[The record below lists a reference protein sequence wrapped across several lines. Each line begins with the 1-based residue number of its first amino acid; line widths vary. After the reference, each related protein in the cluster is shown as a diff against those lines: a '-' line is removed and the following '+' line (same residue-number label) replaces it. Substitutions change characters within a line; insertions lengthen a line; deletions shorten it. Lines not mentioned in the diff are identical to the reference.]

1 MNNLRIAQRA
11 YDDMNEPEYYDFD
24 SDPMFLEFVEYVT
37 LKLLSGE
44 NQYGIDSEILLI
56 DLELA
61 GGGYQMASEIVSDR
75 VTERDYRE
83 WLND

>member
-1 MNNLRIAQRA
+1 MTYANQFD
-11 YDDMNEPEYYDFD
+11 YDNALPPADRDYRDELLFADFIED
-24 SDPMFLEFVEYVT
+24 VT
-37 LKLLSGE
+37 LKLLSGR

-61 GGGYQMASEIVSDR
+61 AGGYQMASEIVSDR